1 MPHLT
6 LEYTSNLPRAVA
18 GPELFGRLHGILA
31 DVGGI
36 EMRNCKSRALG
47 YDTFL
52 VGDGGDEVAYVHLDV
67 RILEGRAA
75 DVRRE
80 VGRQIL
86 ETLRAAYDADT
97 RSMQVTVEIRDM
109 SRELYFK

>member
-6 LEYTSNLPRAVA
+6 LEYTSNLPRQVA
-18 GPELFGRLHGILA
+18 GPELFGRLHRILA

-36 EMRNCKSRALG
+36 EIRNCKSRALG
-47 YDTFL
+47 YDAFL
-52 VGDGGDEVAYVHLDV
+52 VGDAGDEKAYVHLDV
-67 RILEGRAA
+67 RILEGRSA

-86 ETLRAAYDADT
+86 QTLREAYDADA
-97 RSMQVTVEIRDM
+97 SSLQVTVEIRDM
-109 SRELYFK
+109 PRELYFK